1 MIPVSFDYL
10 TPTTLGEAVEALVS
24 HGEDARVIA
33 GGHSLLP
40 MMKLRLTRPGVLVD
54 LSKIP
59 ELSGIQQENGQI
71 TIGALTTHYEIE
83 SSDLLMNKCP
93 LLPRTARVIGDA
105 QVRNRGTIGGSLA
118 HADPAADIPASILAL
133 GGELRARG
141 PDSDRWIQAKDFF
154 LGLMTTAL
162 KPGEILTEIRV
173 PVLSER
179 VGTSYQKAA
188 QKASGFAIVG
198 VAVHL
203 GMAGELCAEIGVGV
217 TGLGSKPYRARG
229 VEEGLRGRKLEPSV
243 IETVSSQVAQDV
255 DPLDDLHSSAEF
267 RAHLARLCTARAI
280 EEAVQRAGGK
290 ET

>member
-1 MIPVSFDYL
+1 MIPASFDYL
-10 TPTTLGEAVEALVS
+10 TPTTLGEAVEALVA

-40 MMKLRLTRPGVLVD
+40 MMKLRLARPGVLVD

-59 ELSGIQQENGQI
+59 DLSGIQQENGQI

-83 SSDLLMNKCP
+83 SSDLLKDKCP
-93 LLPRTARVIGDA
+93 LLPQTARVIGDT

-133 GGELRARG
+133 GGELRVRG
-141 PDSDRWIQAKDFF
+141 LDGDRWIQAEDFF

-162 KPGEILTEIRV
+162 KPDEILTEIRI
-173 PVLSER
+173 PVLSDR

-203 GMAGELCAEIGVGV
+203 GMEGELCAEIGVGV

-229 VEEGLRGRKLEPSV
+229 VEEGLRGRRLDPSV
-243 IETVSSQVAQDV
+243 IEAASSQVAQDV
-255 DPLDDLHSSAEF
+255 DPLDDLHASAEF
-267 RAHLARLCTARAI
+267 RAHLARLYTARAI
-280 EEAVQRAGGK
+280 AEAAKIAGR
-290 ET
+290 

>member
-1 MIPVSFDYL
+1 MIPASFDYL

-40 MMKLRLTRPGVLVD
+40 MMKLRLARPGVLVD

-59 ELSGIQQENGQI
+59 DLSGIQQENGQI

-83 SSDLLMNKCP
+83 SSDLLKDKCP
-93 LLPRTARVIGDA
+93 LLPQTARVIGDA

-133 GGELRARG
+133 GGELRVRG
-141 PDSDRWIQAKDFF
+141 PDSDRWIQAEDFF

-162 KPGEILTEIRV
+162 KPDEILTKIRI
-173 PVLSER
+173 PVLSDR
-179 VGTSYQKAA
+179 VGTSYQKVA

-203 GMAGELCAEIGVGV
+203 GMDRGLCAEIGVGV

-229 VEEGLRGRKLEPSV
+229 VEEGLRNRRLEPSV
-243 IETVSSQVAQDV
+243 IEAASSQVAQDV
-255 DPLDDLHSSAEF
+255 DPLEDIHASAEF
-267 RAHLARLCTARAI
+267 RAHLARLYTARAI
-280 EEAVQRAGGK
+280 VEAAKMAER
-290 ET
+290 